1 MCLTRNQS
9 YKLVNQRRQG
19 IWLAALVPGK
29 ITKQEPVVQDQEGA
43 GGIYARESSKELMYA
58 FLS

>member
-29 ITKQEPVVQDQEGA
+29 VQDQEGA
-43 GGIYARESSKELMYA
+43 GGIYARESSKEELMYA